1 MKQLLVALIAVAP
14 LTACGPVPL
23 VQAEAECRTRADQA
37 EAPSGSVGVTFSSDG
52 SVETN
57 LSVGVTSDFLKGR
70 DPTEVYNQ
78 CVLARAGQPP
88 LRPYNALPPLR

>member
-1 MKQLLVALIAVAP
+1 MKRVLLLLA

-23 VQAEAECRTRADQA
+23 VQAEAECRTRADA
-37 EAPSGSVGVTFSSDG
+37 AAAPSGSVGVTFGSDG

-57 LSVGVTSDFLKGR
+57 LSVGVTTDYLNGR
-70 DPTEVYNQ
+70 SPPEVYNQ

-88 LRPYNALPPLR
+88 ARPYLPPLR

>member
-1 MKQLLVALIAVAP
+1 MKQLLVLPAFLT

-23 VQAEAECRTRADQA
+23 VQAEAECRSRADQA
-37 EAPSGSVGVTFSSDG
+37 AAPSG
-52 SVETN
+52 
-57 LSVGVTSDFLKGR
+57 SVGVTSDFLKGR

>member
-1 MKQLLVALIAVAP
+1 MKPLFAALIALAP

-70 DPTEVYNQ
+70 DPTEVYNE

-88 LRPYNALPPLR
+88 SRPYVTLPPTR